1 MFTFTF
7 LFLCLKNI
15 IFVVY
20 YFNVSNIE
28 KWKTHIS
35 YTNMCNLNIY
45 LRLPAKVYATST
57 STSAKPDYEYY
68 YRITWYESKIYLK
81 LRVLSVDWEDPSFWD
96 NSENVKVT
104 TDLPD
109 DRRIQPREQEIHY
122 IASDQSG
129 NSAVCTVKV
138 SIIGLSFTCIYNCE
152 FSVVWEWQKKRKNQN
167 MHVIHK

>member
-1 MFTFTF
+1 M
-7 LFLCLKNI
+7 
-15 IFVVY
+15 
-20 YFNVSNIE
+20 
-28 KWKTHIS
+28 
-35 YTNMCNLNIY
+35 
-45 LRLPAKVYATST
+45 
-57 STSAKPDYEYY
+57 
-68 YRITWYESKIYLK
+68 K

-138 SIIGLSFTCIYNCE
+138 GIIGLSFKCICNCE
-152 FSVVWEWQKKRKNQN
+152 FSVV
-167 MHVIHK
+167 